1 MTEDRMNPKPRI
13 TTCEELETIV
23 AQQNE
28 LINGMADLLKGM
40 DEKLRRY
47 VSLVDIHEAALER
60 VGIMRAAREDE
71 TPGGIV
77 H

>member
-1 MTEDRMNPKPRI
+1 MTEDRMKTNPRI

-28 LINGMADLLKGM
+28 LINGMADLLKAM

-47 VSLVDIHEAALER
+47 VQLVDIHEAALEK
-60 VGIMRAAREDE
+60 VGVMRAAREDE
-71 TPGGIV
+71 NPGGIV